1 MSVQA
6 HPVDV
11 REVPPSRSGIA
22 PLLGDLLMDPEVPVA
37 IEAYDGSRW
46 GPADPV
52 ATIVVVNELALR
64 RFATA
69 PGQLGLGR
77 AYVAGDVDVTGDLLA
92 GMDALARRPPR
103 LSVQSVL
110 ALGRALGPG
119 VLRTVPPPM
128 QEASLNGRRHSI
140 GRDREAVA
148 HHYDVGNDFYRIL
161 LGESMTYSCAVWEDE
176 NVGLAAAQDAKHQL
190 VADKL
195 AIRPG
200 MRLLDVGC
208 GWGSMAIHAARA
220 GAQVVGVTLSVEQ
233 ADLARGRIAA
243 AGLSEQIEIRLQDYR
258 EIDDGPF
265 DAISSIGMVE
275 HVGKAKMAE
284 YFRCCYDLLRPGGR
298 MLNHG
303 ITKRAQPPRRFPI
316 RMPMAPWDKRSFIDR
331 YVFPDGELH
340 EMGWVVSVMQE
351 QGFEA
356 RHSENLREHYALTL
370 RAWVDNLERDWDRA
384 VSLVGQERA
393 RVWRFYLASSAV
405 GFDLNL
411 IQIHQVLGVK
421 SEEGRS
427 GFPLRPAY

>member
-1 MSVQA
+1 MAVQA
-6 HPVDV
+6 RPADV
-11 REVPPSRSGIA
+11 RELPSTPSGLA
-22 PLLGDLLMDPEVPVA
+22 SLLGDMLIDPSVPVA
-37 IEAYDGSRW
+37 IEAFDGSRW

-52 ATIVVVNELALR
+52 ATIVVANDLALR

-77 AYVAGDVDVTGDLLA
+77 AYIAGDVDVTGDLLA

-103 LSVQSVL
+103 LTLQSVL
-110 ALGRALGPG
+110 ELGRALGPG
-119 VLRTVPPPM
+119 VLRPVPPPM
-128 QEASLNGRRHSI
+128 DEASLTGRRHSI

-161 LGESMTYSCAVWEDE
+161 LGDSMTYSCAVWQHES
-176 NVGLAAAQDAKHQL
+176 VSLLQAQDAKHQL

-195 AIRPG
+195 ALRPG
-200 MRLLDVGC
+200 MRVLDVGC
-208 GWGSMAIHAARA
+208 GWGSMAMRAARD
-220 GAQVVGVTLSVEQ
+220 GAEVVGVTLSAEQ
-233 ADLARGRIAA
+233 ADLARERVAA
-243 AGLSEQIEIRLQDYR
+243 EGLSEQIEIRLQDYR
-258 EIDDGPF
+258 EVDDGPF
-265 DAISSIGMVE
+265 DAISSVGMVE
-275 HVGKAKMAE
+275 HVGRARLAE
-284 YFRCCYDLLRPGGR
+284 YFRCCYDLLKPGGR

-303 ITKRAQPPRRFPI
+303 ITKKAQPPRRLPL
-316 RMPMAPWDKRSFIDR
+316 RMPMAPWDRRSFIDR

-351 QGFEA
+351 QGFEV

-370 RAWVDNLERDWDRA
+370 RAWLDNLERDWDRA

-405 GFDLNL
+405 GFDLDL

-421 SEEGRS
+421 GEDGRS